1 MNQKTEQQERTPVRA
16 IAVGVE
22 TPGEDTAA
30 SIEELARLIDTAGAE
45 CFAVITQSQE
55 AANAR
60 TRIGKGKLA
69 ELKEACEGNG
79 IGLVVFDGELTP
91 SQIRNIEDALDGPD
105 VIDRSMLI
113 LDIFAGRARTKEGK
127 LQVELA
133 QLQYTAPRLTGKG
146 KDLSRQEGRIGSRGP
161 GESKLESDKRHIHR
175 RMQALREE
183 LAAVEKNR
191 AVVRAAR
198 EKSGIPKAAIAGYT
212 NAGKSTL
219 MNALCGAGI
228 LAEDKLFATLDPT
241 TRKFVLPDGR
251 EMLLT
256 DTVGFIR
263 SLPHQL
269 ISAFRSTL
277 EEVRYADFVVVV
289 IDASDP
295 EAPSQTAVTEDLLA
309 ELCEPGRPRLYVFN
323 KIDRAEKPYLPED
336 DPHRGLFY
344 VAVSAL
350 TGENLDLLAEKL
362 QEVSRLGSRKITL
375 YFPHSAMSDL
385 NRLYRVCTVESAEA
399 DENGISVSLY
409 ADEKTAGMFSRYRI
423 GEKNE

>member
-1 MNQKTEQQERTPVRA
+1 MNLKKDELEKTPVRA
-16 IAVGVE
+16 VAVGVE
-22 TPGEDTAA
+22 FPEEDTAA
-30 SIEELARLIDTAGAE
+30 SLEELARLIDTAGAE
-45 CFAVITQSQE
+45 CFAVLTQSRE

-60 TRIGKGKLA
+60 TVIGKGKLA
-69 ELKEACEGNG
+69 ELKDVCENNG
-79 IGLVVFDGELTP
+79 ISLVVFDGELTP

-133 QLQYTAPRLTGKG
+133 QLQYTAPRLIGKG

-183 LAAVEKNR
+183 LAEVER
-191 AVVRAAR
+191 TRGVVRSAR
-198 EKSGIPKAAIAGYT
+198 EKSGIPRAAIAGYT

-241 TRKFVLPDGR
+241 TRKFILPDGR

-263 SLPHQL
+263 RLPHQL

-277 EEVRYADFVVVV
+277 DEVRYADFVVVV

-295 EAPSQTAVTEDLLA
+295 EAAAQTEVTEDLLA
-309 ELCEPGRPRLYVFN
+309 ELCEPGKPRLYVFN
-323 KIDRAEKPYLPED
+323 KIDRTEGYHLPED
-336 DPHRGLFY
+336 DPQKGQLF

-350 TGENLDLLAEKL
+350 TGENLDLLANKL
-362 QEVSRLGSRKITL
+362 QRLSRLGNRKITL

-385 NRLYRVCTVESAEA
+385 NRLYRSCTVESAEA
-399 DENGISVSLY
+399 DDNGILVSLH
-409 ADEKTAGMFSRYRI
+409 ADAKTAGMFSRYRI
-423 GEKNE
+423 GDRDE